1 MIRVVLFG
9 MLKDKAGCREIML
22 NSTDKERR
30 LSDIV
35 EEVKERYLKGGA
47 TGPLIIAVNESQADP
62 ETIVKDGDEVAIM
75 PPFSGG

>member
-1 MIRVVLFG
+1 MIRIVLFG

-22 NSTDKERR
+22 NSTGEERK

-35 EEVKERYLKGGA
+35 EEVKERYLKGA
-47 TGPLIIAVNESQADP
+47 LGPLVIAVNESQADL
-62 ETIVKDGDEVAIM
+62 ETTVKDGDEVAIM